1 MDKLKLKCL
10 NLRKILED
18 QLNNKQLSKLSTNL
32 VHCLTFQNINKR
44 NSRKTILSS
53 MVWMKDKLRKL
64 ISTSYIK
71 QAKKAEV

>member
-1 MDKLKLKCL
+1 MDKQKLKCL

-18 QLNNKQLSKLSTNL
+18 QLNNKQLSKLLTNL